1 MVVGI
6 FKPSKELK
14 ALVRRG
20 IPVAYRSLVWQK
32 ISLSS
37 LHRREYG
44 QNYYS
49 SLLMQADKDLDFRV
63 RDDIE
68 KDIDRTFPEH
78 EYFGAKG
85 NIHKRYV
92 YSYHMA
98 QLFGPF

>member
-1 MVVGI
+1 MPGI

-14 ALVRRG
+14 NLVRRG

-37 LHRREYG
+37 LHRREFG
-44 QNYYS
+44 VNYYS
-49 SLLMQADKDLDFRV
+49 SLLIQADKELDARV

-78 EYFGAKG
+78 EYFGGKG
-85 NIHKRYV
+85 K
-92 YSYHMA
+92 
-98 QLFGPF
+98 L